1 MQKILLI
8 LADGF
13 EEIEALG
20 TADILRRL
28 KFEVVLAGLNSR
40 SVTASHGVKVTAD
53 ALFAELDPAAFAAVV
68 LPGGLPGATNLLADA
83 RVRALLRRFRDAG
96 KVTAAIC
103 AAPIVLDHAGLLDDR
118 KFTMY
123 PAEGLF
129 RYLAPGHRPLAE
141 LAVTDG
147 TVVTGKGPG
156 ATPRFAAAIAGALG
170 MDEKTIAAELSA
182 MFF

>member
-28 KFEVVLAGLNSR
+28 KFEVVLAGLNAR
-40 SVTASHGVKVTAD
+40 NVTASHGV
-53 ALFAELDPAAFAAVV
+53 
-68 LPGGLPGATNLLADA
+68 
-83 RVRALLRRFRDAG
+83 

-103 AAPIVLDHAGLLDDR
+103 AAPIVLARAGLLDGR

-129 RYLAPGHRPLAE
+129 QYLGEGLRPLPD

-156 ATPRFAAAIAGALG
+156 ATPAFAAAIARALG
-170 MDEKTIAAELSA
+170 MAEKTVAAELAA

>member
-28 KFEVVLAGLNSR
+28 KFEVVLAGLTARN
-40 SVTASHGVKVTAD
+40 VTASHGVRVTAD
-53 ALFAELDPAAFAAVV
+53 ALLAEIDPAEFAAAV
-68 LPGGLPGATNLLADA
+68 LPGGLPGATNLRADD
-83 RVRALLRRFRDAG
+83 RVRDLLRSFHSAG

-103 AAPIVLDHAGLLDDR
+103 AAPIVLARAGLLDNCR
-118 KFTMY
+118 FTMY

-129 RYLAPGHRPLAE
+129 QYLGAGLRPLPD

-156 ATPRFAAAIAGALG
+156 ATPAFAAAIARALG
-170 MDEKTIAAELSA
+170 LAEKTIAAELAA